1 MVEELLDRG
10 CRVLATD
17 VQDPVP
23 ESMSGRAKLLYR
35 RVDVRSDEDWAAA
48 LAWVEA
54 SWNGLD
60 LLFNNAGVAAGGRIE
75 LTDMDQWQWIV
86 DSTSSGWSAGAA
98 PCADAQGATLRPRRQ
113 HRVGGRSRASPRM
126 SEYNT
131 VKAGVVALSETLTH
145 ELKPFGI
152 AVSVVC
158 PTFFRTNLSSSLRGN
173 DPESRAA
180 AELIDG
186 ARVSAAEIA
195 AEVLKGVDA
204 GRPSS

>member
-1 MVEELLDRG
+1 V
-10 CRVLATD
+10 
-17 VQDPVP
+17 
-23 ESMSGRAKLLYR
+23 S
-35 RVDVRSDEDWAAA
+35 
-48 LAWVEA
+48 
-54 SWNGLD
+54 
-60 LLFNNAGVAAGGRIE
+60 
-75 LTDMDQWQWIV
+75 
-86 DSTSSGWSAGAA
+86 
-98 PCADAQGATLRPRRQ
+98 
-113 HRVGGRSRASPRM
+113 
-126 SEYNT
+126 YNT

-180 AELIDG
+180 AGKLIDG

-195 AEVLKGVDA
+195 VEVLKGVDA